1 MAFRLSAC
9 CRMLSS
15 SSVLRCAASRW
26 RRATMA
32 VKVAGSDAF
41 SAATSCSACA
51 RVAFGR
57 ASTGVQ
63 GHGGGTGS
71 YARRV
76 GIRLPRVGDWRRG
89 PVCLIP
95 GIVTTMR
102 RNTGSLG
109 QAAIQAPDLGSL
121 VRYLALQASH
131 TPDRPSSAAAQEAI
145 LDTVVDGIG
154 CLLIRRAP
162 QTEAEAGGAALSPRE
177 REIARMVA
185 KGYPNKTIASVLD
198 ISSWTVATYLRRIF
212 AKLRVTSRAAMVAS
226 VMEKGL

>member
-1 MAFRLSAC
+1 MTSGALLLTAIPGQG
-9 CRMLSS
+9 
-15 SSVLRCAASRW
+15 W
-26 RRATMA
+26 
-32 VKVAGSDAF
+32 AGD
-41 SAATSCSACA
+41 A

-109 QAAIQAPDLGSL
+109 QAAIGALTSRFPHMEVAAAPVRRDTITLRGLEHLVVAPGSL
-121 VRYLALQASH
+121 TS
-131 TPDRPSSAAAQEAI
+131 
-145 LDTVVDGIG
+145 
-154 CLLIRRAP
+154 
-162 QTEAEAGGAALSPRE
+162 LS
-177 REIARMVA
+177 
-185 KGYPNKTIASVLD
+185 
-198 ISSWTVATYLRRIF
+198 
-212 AKLRVTSRAAMVAS
+212 
-226 VMEKGL
+226 

>member
-1 MAFRLSAC
+1 MTSGALLLTAIPGQG
-9 CRMLSS
+9 
-15 SSVLRCAASRW
+15 W
-26 RRATMA
+26 
-32 VKVAGSDAF
+32 AGDD
-41 SAATSCSACA
+41 

-131 TPDRPSSAAAQEAI
+131 TPDRPSSAAVEEVI
-145 LDTVVDGIG
+145 LDTVVDGIR
-154 CLLIRRAP
+154 CLLIRQAP

-226 VMEKGL
+226 VMEKGLLNPSGEVPTSPAR